1 MYIRALLL
9 LLVMMLGS
17 CLGISLPAGVGG
29 PTGDRDE
36 PLKPV
41 PVVVEHV
48 EALILESYPPRV
60 QLNVTGH
67 HGTGCEGEV
76 RVSQWREGDDVF
88 VEIATWVPANRPCPK
103 ILRLY
108 EATIPLS
115 DPFEPGRYTVHV
127 NGATLDLTIQ

>member
-17 CLGISLPAGVGG
+17 CLGINLPAGPGG
-29 PTGDRDE
+29 STGDRDE

-41 PVVVEHV
+41 PVVVQNV

-60 QLNVTGH
+60 QLNVAGH

-76 RVSQWREGDDVF
+76 RVAQWREGDDVF
-88 VEIATWVPANRPCPK
+88 VEIATWVPEDRPCPK

-115 DPFEPGRYTVHV
+115 GPFEPGRYTVHV
-127 NGATLDLTIQ
+127 NGATLDVTIQ